1 MGQVGDEAFVWIRRG
16 CQIPLILVRPLQVL
30 AMAHLNREFALR
42 AHIRNL
48 LLDYA
53 LTHLTT
59 DYLKFTEDA
68 VYQVWFRH
76 TVPHHYF

>member
-1 MGQVGDEAFVWIRRG
+1 MIRSV
-16 CQIPLILVRPLQVL
+16 CL
-30 AMAHLNREFALR
+30 AAKYWSSLLTTPSMTHLNRELALR

-76 TVPHHYF
+76 TVPPHYF